1 MGLSYVKL
9 DGDIG
14 CIVNGAGLA
23 MGTMDMVKLYGAE
36 PANFLDIGG
45 SSSPEKVMTA
55 MDIILSDKN
64 VRAILFNIFG
74 GITRCD
80 DVANGIV
87 EALGKMEIE
96 VPVVVRLTGTN
107 EDDARKILEK
117 VDVVSV
123 TTMDDGVKEAIR
135 LSKGGE

>member
-9 DGDIG
+9 DGSIG

-55 MDIILSDKN
+55 VEIILSDEN
-64 VRAILFNIFG
+64 VRAIFFNIFG

-80 DVANGIV
+80 DVATGIV
-87 EALGKMEIE
+87 EALGKMDIK
-96 VPVVVRLTGTN
+96 VPIVVRLTGTN
-107 EDDARKILEK
+107 EDEAREILKK

-123 TTMDDGVKEAIR
+123 NTMDDGVKEAIR